1 METGLYNND
10 FSRAFNRLLEKANI
24 SCYQISQYSYVDQ
37 GYLSCLRKGTKNPSP
52 ETVVKISLAL
62 VHFSAKITVSDIEHL
77 FNSVGRSV
85 RINRVLGL
93 S

>member
-10 FSRAFNRLLEKANI
+10 FSKAFNGLLEKANV
-24 SCYQISQYSYVDQ
+24 SCYQISQYSYLDQ
-37 GYLSCLRKGTKNPSP
+37 GYLSCLRKGTESPSP

-62 VHFSAKITVSDIEHL
+62 VHFSDITTISDIEHL
-77 FNSVGRSV
+77 FNSVGRSI